1 MPQEQQQ
8 KQRRENLGNAEIRL
22 SCRLTRSK
30 PTWTRGNPLPFPS
43 SMRLSLWRKFKGFG
57 GRGGAWRA
65 QARLQS
71 HVSGGAGSR
80 ARSPATTGGEGR
92 GMTPAGLG
100 LASFACGGSQSGV
113 AGETIEAGA
122 GGVEVGL
129 YAGSP
134 SRAGQNDSIA
144 ASCGCG
150 LATMRSSYSRGP
162 RGIREQELDD
172 YNLNL
177 NKAGHEGTA
186 VCCPASLSL
195 AFPVR
200 INPTREPKPAVA
212 ATVVANTCCRKL
224 LSNGSNHGSKGREFR
239 AFALI

>member
-1 MPQEQQQ
+1 MFD
-8 KQRRENLGNAEIRL
+8 R
-22 SCRLTRSK
+22 
-30 PTWTRGNPLPFPS
+30 FY
-43 SMRLSLWRKFKGFG
+43 
-57 GRGGAWRA
+57 RA
-65 QARLQS
+65 LDVRTEP
-71 HVSGGAGSR
+71 GS
-80 ARSPATTGGEGR
+80 
-92 GMTPAGLG
+92 GLG
-100 LASFACGGSQSGV
+100 LAIVHEIVRGHHGVVFARNREGG
-113 AGETIEAGA
+113 GA
-122 GGVEVGL
+122 EVGL